1 MGISESMMP
10 EFDRE
15 MASTRKT
22 LERVPG
28 DKLAWKP
35 HEKSSSMGDLANH
48 LANLASWTSLAIGTE
63 SFDFAPEG
71 VPMKLP
77 EGKSTEEILALF
89 DQNVVEARESL
100 SGASDEEFPKTWTL
114 FFNKRK
120 IMSKSKAEVLRD
132 FVLSH
137 MIHHRAQL
145 GVYLRLND
153 IPLPMIY
160 GPTADENPFGG

>member
-1 MGISESMMP
+1 MGISDSMLP

-22 LERVPG
+22 LERVPD

-35 HEKSSSMGDLANH
+35 HEKSASMGGLANH
-48 LANLASWTSLAIGTE
+48 LANLPSWGSLTIGTE

-77 EGKSTEEILALF
+77 EGTSTEEILTMF
-89 DQNVVEARESL
+89 DQNVTEAREAIA
-100 SGASDEEFPKTWTL
+100 GAGDDEFPKSWTL

-120 IMSKSKAEVLRD
+120 IMTKTKAEVLRD

-153 IPLPMIY
+153 VPLPMIY
-160 GPTADENPFGG
+160 GPTADENPFG

>member
-1 MGISESMMP
+1 MGLSDSLLP

-22 LERVPG
+22 LERVPDG
-28 DKLAWKP
+28 KFDWKP
-35 HEKSSSMGDLANH
+35 HQKSSSMGDLANH
-48 LANLASWTSLAIGTE
+48 LANLPSWGSLTIGSE

-71 VPMKLP
+71 APMKLP
-77 EGKSTEEILALF
+77 EGKTTAEVLALF
-89 DQNVVEARESL
+89 DQNVAGAREAIA
-100 SGASDEEFPKTWTL
+100 GAADEEFPKSWTL

-120 IMSKSKAEVLRD
+120 IMTKSKADVLRD

-137 MIHHRAQL
+137 MIHHLAQL

-153 IPLPMIY
+153 VPLPMIY
-160 GPTADENPFGG
+160 GPTADENPF